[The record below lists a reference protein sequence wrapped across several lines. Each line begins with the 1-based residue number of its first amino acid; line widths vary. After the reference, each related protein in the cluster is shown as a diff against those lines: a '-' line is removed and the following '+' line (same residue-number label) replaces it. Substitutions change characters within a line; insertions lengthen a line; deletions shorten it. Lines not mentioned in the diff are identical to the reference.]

1 MVVRLSPPMAKTSS
15 QLLGGPHQKWESA
28 RKERSRRSDSAA
40 VRDRKRSIR
49 VGYGL
54 EPILP
59 DGKVG
64 VWREAVPHRRGR
76 PDGAVSL
83 LTWRIADVIAK
94 DAGVEITTSQLAA
107 LIPPPHQ
114 TELSPARLRDYQC
127 HHRAGCSYIAALFYM
142 FLFEGSRWFQRWR
155 RRMGR
160 RRWLWGWWR
169 RFLMVSVV
177 AVPVAAVPTGAA
189 VQQE

>member
-1 MVVRLSPPMAKTSS
+1 
-15 QLLGGPHQKWESA
+15 
-28 RKERSRRSDSAA
+28 
-40 VRDRKRSIR
+40 
-49 VGYGL
+49 
-54 EPILP
+54 
-59 DGKVG
+59 
-64 VWREAVPHRRGR
+64 
-76 PDGAVSL
+76 
-83 LTWRIADVIAK
+83 
-94 DAGVEITTSQLAA
+94 
-107 LIPPPHQ
+107 
-114 TELSPARLRDYQC
+114 
-127 HHRAGCSYIAALFYM
+127 M